1 MNREECIG
9 YIKQFCETRDCGEC
23 YCYDDNKDLTE
34 FSNISPGQL
43 LDIYIYRYLKT
54 NQSIKL
60 YGEHDRRT
68 LEDMKNE
75 AIVKVELFSRMIGKK
90 VYATKK
96 FKEFE
101 NEFFDKETG
110 DYTDETFYTE
120 DVVWRIE
127 NFIKEKIE
135 GENK

>member
-1 MNREECIG
+1 MNREECIS
-9 YIKQFCETRDCGEC
+9 YEEQFCEARDCGEC
-23 YCYDDNKDLTE
+23 ECCYLNNLTE
-34 FSNISPGQL
+34 FSNISPSQL
-43 LDIYIYRYLKT
+43 LDIYLYRYLKT

-96 FKEFE
+96 FEEFE